1 MKIICISGKN
11 SNNTKSNRENFFL
24 IPLTLK
30 LLIPLL
36 KAQFSLLYSSRMFLY
51 WASFLTNIL
60 DLSYSF

>member
-11 SNNTKSNRENFFL
+11 SNNAKSNREKIFL
-24 IPLTLK
+24 MPLTLK

-36 KAQFSLLYSSRMFLY
+36 KAQFSLLYLARIFLY

-60 DLSYSF
+60 DLACSF